1 MEENSSINLKRFI
14 PQKASKWLLLKIVF
28 YVLVLGILF
37 YLLFTTSSRKTLKEP
52 VTDEIQNIKII
63 Q

>member
-1 MEENSSINLKRFI
+1 MDENSSINLKRFI

-28 YVLVLGILF
+28 YVLVLGVLF
-37 YLLFTTSSRKTLKEP
+37 YLLFTTSSKKTLKEP
-52 VTDEIQNIKII
+52 VIDEIQNIKIV